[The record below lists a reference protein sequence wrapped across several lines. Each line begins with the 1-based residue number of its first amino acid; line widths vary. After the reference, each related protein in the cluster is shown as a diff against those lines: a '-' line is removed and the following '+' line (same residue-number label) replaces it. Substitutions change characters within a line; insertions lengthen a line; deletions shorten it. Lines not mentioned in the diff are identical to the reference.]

1 MSRLIPLL
9 LSAAFLMAGCAL
21 IRPAPELLL
30 LPPAEGPAPVLLKQT
45 LAMESRGERL
55 QFLVVGRFDHQ
66 SSRLAALMA
75 TGQPLMTLEYDGR
88 KLRQQVNIPAELPG
102 KAILATIQFAL
113 WPADALSRYYPSE
126 AGWRLD
132 MEASRRRLW
141 HDGVP
146 QLDVVHEGGVI
157 RVTNYP
163 GEYSVTIQTLE
174 KRKLAQ

>member
-1 MSRLIPLL
+1 MSRLILL
-9 LSAAFLMAGCAL
+9 LSAACLLAGCAL
-21 IRPAPELLL
+21 NRPAPEPLL

-66 SSRLAALMA
+66 RSRLAALMA

-88 KLRQQVNIPAELPG
+88 QLRQQVNIPAELPAR
-102 KAILATIQFAL
+102 AILATIQLAL
-113 WPADALSRYYPSE
+113 WPADALSRYYPPE
-126 AGWRLD
+126 AGWALE
-132 MEASRRRLW
+132 MEANRRRLW

-146 QLDVVHEGGVI
+146 LLDVVHEGDSTRVI
-157 RVTNYP
+157 NHL

-174 KRKLAQ
+174 ERKLAQ